1 MTNQSRRDFLK
12 FAGLGLSTVAAQ
24 QLLTACGVK
33 PSATQVPAAP
43 TDPEFPQEATG
54 SPTATQANLPDMVV
68 THGKEPET
76 LIRQGIAA
84 LGGMERFMKPGANV
98 IIKPNICVGYNTYEY
113 ATTTNPWVVS
123 ALVKMC
129 LEAGAKQVRVMDNGF
144 GGDARSCYLGSGIE
158 EQVVAAGGVMEVMTN
173 LKYADTDIPNAESL
187 KTAKIYQD
195 ILSADFVI
203 NVPIAKNHSMAT
215 LTLGLK
221 NLMGTIQQR
230 ERIHP
235 SFEHNLVDLATV
247 IRPHLTIVDAIR
259 TLMDNGPTGGD
270 LNDVKEQDTIIFSP
284 DIVAADAYA
293 TRLFGMTPQDIPYI
307 MAAGERGLGKTDLSG
322 LKIEEFNVAA

>member
-1 MTNQSRRDFLK
+1 MTNQSRRDFLR

-24 QLLTACGVK
+24 QLLSACGVK
-33 PSATQVPAAP
+33 PTSDQTPTTAPESTQENSAT
-43 TDPEFPQEATG
+43 E
-54 SPTATQANLPDMVV
+54 SPTVAQADLPDMVV
-68 THGKEPET
+68 THGKDPET
-76 LIRQGIAA
+76 LIRQGMKA
-84 LGGMERFMKPGANV
+84 LGGMERFMKSGANV

-113 ATTTNPWVVS
+113 ASTTNPWVVS

-173 LKYADTDIPNAESL
+173 LKYADTDIPNAVSL
-187 KTAKIYQD
+187 KSAKIYQD

-221 NLMGTIQQR
+221 NLMGTMQMR

-235 SFEHNLVDLATV
+235 SFEKNLVDLATV
-247 IRPHLTIVDAIR
+247 VRPHLTIVDAIR

-270 LNDVKEQDTIIFSP
+270 LNDVKEQDTMIFSP

-307 MAAGERGLGKTDLSG
+307 MAAGERGLGTTDLSSI
-322 LKIEEFNVAA
+322 KIEEFNINA